1 MSTAVAFQPED
12 TFVAHVA
19 SEVRGLTAKFSMT
32 QAELS
37 ALLHLS
43 QGAVSN
49 RMRGTQ
55 AFQLHEIEIIAHFFS
70 TTPAVVMGY
79 ANEPRPSRPRLVA
92 QYTARDSNPE
102 PAD

>member
-1 MSTAVAFQPED
+1 MSTAVAIQPED

-19 SEVRGLTAKFSMT
+19 SEVRGLTAKFRMT

-49 RMRGTQ
+49 RMRGAQ
-55 AFQLHEIEIIAHFFS
+55 AFQLHEIEIIARYFD

-79 ANEPRPSRPRLVA
+79 ANEPAPRRPARPTK
-92 QYTARDSNPE
+92 YTARDSNPE